1 MEIYSD
7 RRRNERRNDSRGSTP
22 RRGVSRRRDARLN
35 RSFNVSVLDYDGKTV
50 NISARGAYLEVSTND
65 MREFPMGASHPLF
78 INLVSIPNMIKSREI
93 KHRLSGRGTV
103 VRNCII
109 QNLNQT
115 DSLGVALKFTEKLQY
130 TLEHD

>member
-1 MEIYSD
+1 MYNVRIMEIYSD

-65 MREFPMGASHPLF
+65 MREFPMGAP
-78 INLVSIPNMIKSREI
+78 
-93 KHRLSGRGTV
+93 
-103 VRNCII
+103 
-109 QNLNQT
+109 
-115 DSLGVALKFTEKLQY
+115 
-130 TLEHD
+130 TLCL